1 MGSCLSLENAATQSV
16 NMKIQSIINGSEEAA
31 NVYSDGLV
39 TSSKVAVQ
47 LCCPIEC
54 SCHSSAR
61 ICHEW
66 TILVRAI
73 LLLSSTV
80 K

>member
-1 MGSCLSLENAATQSV
+1 MGSCLTLENTATQSV
-16 NMKIQSIINGSEEAA
+16 NMKLQSIINGSEEAA

-47 LCCPIEC
+47 FYCPIDC

-66 TILVRAI
+66 TTLVLVI
-73 LLLSSTV
+73 LLSSSTV